1 MSSERDFQL
10 HPIVQDSVIHNS
22 KVRPPTSPAD
32 ETRGADVLLRCSL
45 PIILQ
50 ALSNLHSLAASLF
63 GVSAGI
69 LGLESYSGFLFYLAL
84 STVTTLL
91 FYALQ
96 VAPESLAEKRPLF
109 STARYFH
116 GAADFWTGGILSGL
130 SGFVLTWTLFYGL
143 VRA

>member
-1 MSSERDFQL
+1 MPSERDYQL

-22 KVRPPTSPAD
+22 K
-32 ETRGADVLLRCSL
+32 
-45 PIILQ
+45 

-84 STVTTLL
+84 STITTLL

-96 VAPESLAEKRPLF
+96 VAPESLAERRSIF
-109 STARYFH
+109 DTGRYFH
-116 GAADFWTGGILSGL
+116 GAMDFWTSGILGGL
-130 SGFVLTWTLFYGL
+130 SGFILTWTLFYGL